1 MIGYKCSFESPL
13 MCIHACCRHNN
24 GIGAWSRGLAAD
36 VVAQVMAQLRHA
48 IHNVYKA
55 GAELVIPVRSQS
67 GFKES
72 GVRGSAKQSASP
84 PMLLEDCVES

>member
-1 MIGYKCSFESPL
+1 

-55 GAELVIPVRSQS
+55 GAELVIPVRKPVRVQ
-67 GFKES
+67 
-72 GVRGSAKQSASP
+72 GVWGKRLGETICLATYAA
-84 PMLLEDCVES
+84 